1 MAEIS
6 VTLECV
12 DMSSGQKPEFTS
24 QIQSLEGLKDGQS
37 AHFECT
43 LVPVGDPNLKV
54 EWFVNGQPLRHSSRI
69 KTVSD
74 FGFVV
79 LDIAYV
85 QSHDS
90 GEYIC
95 KASNKFGEDFTRAT
109 LRCFG
114 KGGVYSD
121 SLQPDSLAKIRAL
134 EDQSINEQ
142 APLVAASEAPK
153 FVTQLTDIARLVE
166 GQSAHFEARLT
177 PVNDPLLM
185 VEWYCNGTKLPTG
198 HRFRTFHDFGI
209 VILDILY
216 CYEEDSGVYECRAVN
231 QMGQDSTRATLKC
244 LSKASLI
251 LDSQLPKGMDSLQK
265 IQSLEDKER
274 YDGAVEEVRRQA
286 PVFTVPLNNVAGLR
300 EGENSHF
307 EGRLTPT
314 DDPKLKVIIFF
325 FSFFLLDKIDKIF
338 SFILKVEWFF
348 NGKPLKTG
356 SRIRTF
362 SDFGFVILE
371 ISPVYPEDSGEYSCR
386 ATNDYGEAV
395 TSASLKC
402 QGKRNV
408 IFESQL
414 PKGMERTIERIA
426 ELEGLGGRPA
436 DQAAETD
443 TGKPPEFLS
452 KPGDL
457 LLPENGLA
465 HFETKLTP
473 VGDPSLRVEWFHNG
487 KPLLAGSRVKTISD
501 FGFVILEVT
510 GVYARDA
517 GLYTCKA
524 SNKHGEASVSC
535 TLQVKGRQGIVL
547 EPQLPQSFKSG
558 TQAIQKLEENLYKRD
573 EPAAAADEQPNPPK
587 FVSEIKD
594 LDLVEGQAAHFDCR
608 VEPVGDASMRI
619 EWFHNGRPLGSGS
632 RIRMLDDFGF
642 VVLDIDWT
650 FPRDAGEYVCRATN
664 RWGSATTKAK
674 LVTKGKRGVNTDSQL
689 PQGMTGEKLR
699 DLERGPVIERFQED
713 TPEVAPHF
721 TQQVTEVSMEEG
733 ETAHFECRVEPK
745 TDANLRVEWYHN
757 GKLLQSGH
765 RFRTVFELGFVS
777 LDILYA
783 YPEDAG
789 EYMCRAFNRKGEAT
803 TKASL
808 TCKSKL
814 FKICI
819 RLGCLYEF

>member
-1 MAEIS
+1 
-6 VTLECV
+6 
-12 DMSSGQKPEFTS
+12 
-24 QIQSLEGLKDGQS
+24 
-37 AHFECT
+37 
-43 LVPVGDPNLKV
+43 
-54 EWFVNGQPLRHSSRI
+54 
-69 KTVSD
+69 
-74 FGFVV
+74 
-79 LDIAYV
+79 
-85 QSHDS
+85 
-90 GEYIC
+90 
-95 KASNKFGEDFTRAT
+95 
-109 LRCFG
+109 
-114 KGGVYSD
+114 
-121 SLQPDSLAKIRAL
+121 
-134 EDQSINEQ
+134 
-142 APLVAASEAPK
+142 
-153 FVTQLTDIARLVE
+153 
-166 GQSAHFEARLT
+166 
-177 PVNDPLLM
+177 
-185 VEWYCNGTKLPTG
+185 
-198 HRFRTFHDFGI
+198 
-209 VILDILY
+209 
-216 CYEEDSGVYECRAVN
+216 
-231 QMGQDSTRATLKC
+231 
-244 LSKASLI
+244 
-251 LDSQLPKGMDSLQK
+251 
-265 IQSLEDKER
+265 
-274 YDGAVEEVRRQA
+274 
-286 PVFTVPLNNVAGLR
+286 
-300 EGENSHF
+300 
-307 EGRLTPT
+307 
-314 DDPKLKVIIFF
+314 
-325 FSFFLLDKIDKIF
+325 
-338 SFILKVEWFF
+338 
-348 NGKPLKTG
+348 
-356 SRIRTF
+356 
-362 SDFGFVILE
+362 LE

-452 KPGDL
+452 QPGDL

-487 KPLLAGSRVKTISD
+487 KALLAGSRVKTISV

-510 GVYARDA
+510 GVYSRDA

-699 DLERGPVIERFQED
+699 DLERGPVVERFQED

-733 ETAHFECRVEPK
+733 DNAHFECRVEPK

-808 TCKSKL
+808 TCKSKTFDFHL
-814 FKICI
+814 N
-819 RLGCLYEF
+819 